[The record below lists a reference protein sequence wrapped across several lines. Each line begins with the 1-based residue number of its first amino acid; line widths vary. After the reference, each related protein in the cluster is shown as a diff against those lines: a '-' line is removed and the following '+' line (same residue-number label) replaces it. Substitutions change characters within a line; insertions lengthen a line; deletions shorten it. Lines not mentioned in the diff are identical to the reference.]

1 METLTIAGHTY
12 KRLRVDGHRL
22 AAELEWISKALHPLR
37 LFVRP
42 AEGCVLKEVSHDE
55 HHAEEKTDGSYL
67 VLIEEGEPH
76 A

>member
-1 METLTIAGHTY
+1 MDTLTIAGHTY
-12 KRLRVDGHRL
+12 RRLRVDGHRL

-42 AEGCVLKEVSHDE
+42 AEGCVLKEVHHDE
-55 HHAEEKTDGSYL
+55 HPEEEAAEGSYL
-67 VLIEEGEPH
+67 VLIEERESH

>member
-12 KRLRVDGHRL
+12 KRLRVEGHRL
-22 AAELEWISKALHPLR
+22 AAELERISKALHPLR

-55 HHAEEKTDGSYL
+55 HPGEEKADCSYL
-67 VLIEEGEPH
+67 VLIEEGD
-76 A
+76 ADA